1 MLGGFGGLRNSEALL
16 GRGGVGARWVW
27 VSWGFQ
33 GSVWV
38 ESSEAP
44 VCPSPLLQEEVG
56 RWVAQQEKETRR
68 LQRPG
73 SARLFPLPGRGHKY
87 AVEIRG
93 QLNGSA
99 GPGHSELT
107 LLWDRTGVPGGSVS
121 TQVPGSDPAPA
132 PGLRCPGP
140 QTNSLDPDLLLLD
153 S

>member
-1 MLGGFGGLRNSEALL
+1 MSDKWDLPEEVGYREGCQLPKVQGPLRPLPQSRVGLDPGQDWESNGEWGVLRACVLL
-16 GRGGVGARWVW
+16 T
-27 VSWGFQ
+27 
-33 GSVWV
+33 
-38 ESSEAP
+38 P
-44 VCPSPLLQEEVG
+44 LQEEVG

-73 SARLFPLPGRGHKY
+73 SERLFPMPGRGHKY

-121 TQVPGSDPAPA
+121 V
-132 PGLRCPGP
+132 
-140 QTNSLDPDLLLLD
+140 
-153 S
+153 

>member
-1 MLGGFGGLRNSEALL
+1 MLGGFGAL
-16 GRGGVGARWVW
+16 GDFRSQSVGGTFRGP
-27 VSWGFQ
+27 
-33 GSVWV
+33 SV
-38 ESSEAP
+38 P
-44 VCPSPLLQEEVG
+44 QEEVG

-121 TQVPGSDPAPA
+121 TQTPWT
-132 PGLRCPGP
+132 C
-140 QTNSLDPDLLLLD
+140 
-153 S
+153 

>member
-1 MLGGFGGLRNSEALL
+1 M
-16 GRGGVGARWVW
+16 
-27 VSWGFQ
+27 
-33 GSVWV
+33 
-38 ESSEAP
+38 
-44 VCPSPLLQEEVG
+44 
-56 RWVAQQEKETRR
+56 AQQEKETRR

-121 TQVPGSDPAPA
+121 TQAWASSPGLSERHTLASECQLYLAPSRLRSLTPDSDLFSYSDP
-132 PGLRCPGP
+132 CPH
-140 QTNSLDPDLLLLD
+140 LYFLLA
-153 S
+153 

>member
-1 MLGGFGGLRNSEALL
+1 MSKEGQQRVVRPCFFLT
-16 GRGGVGARWVW
+16 
-27 VSWGFQ
+27 
-33 GSVWV
+33 
-38 ESSEAP
+38 P
-44 VCPSPLLQEEVG
+44 LQEEVG

-73 SARLFPLPGRGHKY
+73 SDRLFPLPGRGNKY

-121 TQVPGSDPAPA
+121 LASSSIPR
-132 PGLRCPGP
+132 L
-140 QTNSLDPDLLLLD
+140 
-153 S
+153 

>member
-1 MLGGFGGLRNSEALL
+1 M
-16 GRGGVGARWVW
+16 
-27 VSWGFQ
+27 
-33 GSVWV
+33 SVLI
-38 ESSEAP
+38 
-44 VCPSPLLQEEVG
+44 LLQEEVG

-73 SARLFPLPGRGHKY
+73 SVRLFPLPGRGHKY

-121 TQVPGSDPAPA
+121 VQTQASDPLGFLNP
-132 PGLRCPGP
+132 RP
-140 QTNSLDPDLLLLD
+140 QTLASDLWTQLASLQIRSLNPRL
-153 S
+153 

>member
-1 MLGGFGGLRNSEALL
+1 MWGGWLLLEVEEGRAGILRRED
-16 GRGGVGARWVW
+16 
-27 VSWGFQ
+27 WGFE
-33 GSVWV
+33 GEWRGVR
-38 ESSEAP
+38 SSLLLTP
-44 VCPSPLLQEEVG
+44 LQEEVG

-121 TQVPGSDPAPA
+121 I
-132 PGLRCPGP
+132 
-140 QTNSLDPDLLLLD
+140 
-153 S
+153 

>member
-1 MLGGFGGLRNSEALL
+1 MGAVASPEAL
-16 GRGGVGARWVW
+16 
-27 VSWGFQ
+27 
-33 GSVWV
+33 SVLT
-38 ESSEAP
+38 
-44 VCPSPLLQEEVG
+44 LLQEEVG

-121 TQVPGSDPAPA
+121 TQTQASDPLGFLNP
-132 PGLRCPGP
+132 RP
-140 QTNSLDPDLLLLD
+140 QTLASELWTHLAPSRLRFLTPDSDLT
-153 S
+153 

>member
-1 MLGGFGGLRNSEALL
+1 MWVARS
-16 GRGGVGARWVW
+16 GAP
-27 VSWGFQ
+27 
-33 GSVWV
+33 SV
-38 ESSEAP
+38 P
-44 VCPSPLLQEEVG
+44 QEEVG
-56 RWVAQQEKETRR
+56 HWVAQQEKETRR

-121 TQVPGSDPAPA
+121 TQRPWTFSSQDHELTP
-132 PGLRCPGP
+132 LTLTSC
-140 QTNSLDPDLLLLD
+140 
-153 S
+153 

>member
-1 MLGGFGGLRNSEALL
+1 MGLKLSE
-16 GRGGVGARWVW
+16 VSEMGAVA
-27 VSWGFQ
+27 SP
-33 GSVWV
+33 
-38 ESSEAP
+38 EAP
-44 VCPSPLLQEEVG
+44 SVLTLLQEEVG

-121 TQVPGSDPAPA
+121 TQTRPLILWDF
-132 PGLRCPGP
+132 
-140 QTNSLDPDLLLLD
+140 
-153 S
+153 

>member
-1 MLGGFGGLRNSEALL
+1 MGGTF
-16 GRGGVGARWVW
+16 RGP
-27 VSWGFQ
+27 
-33 GSVWV
+33 SV
-38 ESSEAP
+38 P
-44 VCPSPLLQEEVG
+44 QEEVG

-121 TQVPGSDPAPA
+121 TQTPWT
-132 PGLRCPGP
+132 C
-140 QTNSLDPDLLLLD
+140 
-153 S
+153 

>member
-1 MLGGFGGLRNSEALL
+1 MRSCLL
-16 GRGGVGARWVW
+16 LT
-27 VSWGFQ
+27 
-33 GSVWV
+33 
-38 ESSEAP
+38 P
-44 VCPSPLLQEEVG
+44 LQEEVG

-121 TQVPGSDPAPA
+121 I
-132 PGLRCPGP
+132 
-140 QTNSLDPDLLLLD
+140 
-153 S
+153 

>member
-1 MLGGFGGLRNSEALL
+1 MVGLGLL
-16 GRGGVGARWVW
+16 GISGTRVW
-27 VSWGFQ
+27 VACSGAS
-33 GSVWV
+33 SV
-38 ESSEAP
+38 P
-44 VCPSPLLQEEVG
+44 QEEVG

-121 TQVPGSDPAPA
+121 TQTPWT
-132 PGLRCPGP
+132 C
-140 QTNSLDPDLLLLD
+140 
-153 S
+153 

>member
-1 MLGGFGGLRNSEALL
+1 M
-16 GRGGVGARWVW
+16 
-27 VSWGFQ
+27 
-33 GSVWV
+33 
-38 ESSEAP
+38 
-44 VCPSPLLQEEVG
+44 
-56 RWVAQQEKETRR
+56 AQQEKETRR

-121 TQVPGSDPAPA
+121 TG
-132 PGLRCPGP
+132 PGP
-140 QTNSLDPDLLLLD
+140 RPPGHKPRPLNSSLTLRHPDLSL
-153 S
+153 

>member
-1 MLGGFGGLRNSEALL
+1 MWGGWQLLEVEEGRAGVLRGEDWWFEGEWRGVRSCLL
-16 GRGGVGARWVW
+16 LT
-27 VSWGFQ
+27 
-33 GSVWV
+33 
-38 ESSEAP
+38 P
-44 VCPSPLLQEEVG
+44 LQEEVG

-121 TQVPGSDPAPA
+121 I
-132 PGLRCPGP
+132 
-140 QTNSLDPDLLLLD
+140 
-153 S
+153 

>member
-1 MLGGFGGLRNSEALL
+1 MLT
-16 GRGGVGARWVW
+16 
-27 VSWGFQ
+27 
-33 GSVWV
+33 
-38 ESSEAP
+38 P
-44 VCPSPLLQEEVG
+44 LQEEVG

-73 SARLFPLPGRGHKY
+73 SDRLFPLPGRGNKY

-121 TQVPGSDPAPA
+121 VEIPTLFLGF
-132 PGLRCPGP
+132 GLRSSQLPKFP
-140 QTNSLDPDLLLLD
+140 STTKF
-153 S
+153 

>member
-1 MLGGFGGLRNSEALL
+1 M
-16 GRGGVGARWVW
+16 
-27 VSWGFQ
+27 
-33 GSVWV
+33 
-38 ESSEAP
+38 
-44 VCPSPLLQEEVG
+44 
-56 RWVAQQEKETRR
+56 AQQEKETRR

-121 TQVPGSDPAPA
+121 TQALASDPTPRPQIPWAFLT
-132 PGLRCPGP
+132 PGHKL
-140 QTNSLDPDLLLLD
+140 SLP
-153 S
+153 